1 MVMAIENSTTHS
13 DLSAS
18 SCDAD
23 LFGGECGSQLSK
35 TALFLI
41 AN

>member
-1 MVMAIENSTTHS
+1 MEIENSSTHS
-13 DLSAS
+13 DLGAS

-23 LFGGECGSQLSK
+23 LFGGESGSQLSK
-35 TALFLI
+35 TALLLI